1 MDQYLYV
8 MLMENKNPL
17 NLAVIQRHVNYLKEL
32 EISGKLVLCGPFT
45 DYNGGM
51 VIFKEVSPEE
61 ANELANSDPY
71 IKEGYKTF
79 EIRTLEWANKGN
91 NYLLD

>member
-1 MDQYLYV
+1 MSQQLYV

-17 NLAVIQRHVNYLKEL
+17 NPEVVQHHVDYLKKQDA
-32 EISGKLVLCGPFT
+32 SGRLVLCGPFT

-51 VIFKEVSPEE
+51 VIYKAASFEE
-61 ANELANSDPY
+61 AADLANNDPF

-79 EIRTLEWANKGN
+79 ELRTLEWANKDN